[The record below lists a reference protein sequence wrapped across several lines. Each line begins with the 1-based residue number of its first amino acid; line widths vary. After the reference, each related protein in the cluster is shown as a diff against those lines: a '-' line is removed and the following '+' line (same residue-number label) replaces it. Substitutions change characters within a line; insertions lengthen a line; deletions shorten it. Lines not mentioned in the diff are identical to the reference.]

1 MAVISAV
8 QVLTHLDPIQSSQVV
23 TFLSLV
29 LDIENLREAEF
40 ELGIL
45 GPTVHALTFHPPLPL
60 HASVLPFQASL
71 ALPAQRRLGA
81 GGCPQESGWSSLVFG
96 NEIP

>member
-1 MAVISAV
+1 MAVISTV

-29 LDIENLREAEF
+29 LDIENLRETEF

-71 ALPAQRRLGA
+71 ALALPVL
-81 GGCPQESGWSSLVFG
+81 PF
-96 NEIP
+96 